1 MEKYLKLI
9 KRILLG
15 IFASLLSAI
24 LLLIVFTWESDK
36 TVEELQTRW
45 AQKPSVFIEVNG
57 LKVHL
62 RDEGPKDDPIPLV
75 LIHGGASSLHT
86 WDGWSEKLKISRRVI
101 RFDLP
106 GFGLTGPAL
115 DQDYSLQR
123 YIEFV
128 LAILDRLQIKRAIL
142 IGSSFGGN
150 VAWRTA
156 LEQPKRFHKL
166 VLLDAG
172 GYKIESLS
180 VPIAFKIAR
189 IPVLNVLI
197 NNILPRKLVESS
209 VKNTYGDPSRV
220 TEEKIDRFFELAL
233 REGNRKALGQFQR
246 KLISESGI
254 LENRISELKIP
265 TLILWGKKDRLQPP
279 INAEKFH
286 RDIAGSRLVFF
297 ENLGHT
303 PQEENPQ
310 ETVSVVQEFIR

>member
-1 MEKYLKLI
+1 MKLI

-45 AQKPSVFIEVNG
+45 AQQPSVFIEVNG

-86 WDGWSEKLKISRRVI
+86 WDGWSEKLKASRRVI

-156 LEQPKRFHKL
+156 LEQPKRFQKL
-166 VLLDAG
+166 ILLDAG

-197 NNILPRKLVESS
+197 NNILPRKLVEAS

-220 TEEKIDRFFELAL
+220 TEEKVDRFFELAL

-254 LENRISELKIP
+254 LENRIAELKIP
-265 TLILWGKKDRLQPP
+265 ALILWGKKDRLQPP

-303 PQEENPQ
+303 PQEENPE
-310 ETVSVVQEFIR
+310 ETVPVVQEFIR